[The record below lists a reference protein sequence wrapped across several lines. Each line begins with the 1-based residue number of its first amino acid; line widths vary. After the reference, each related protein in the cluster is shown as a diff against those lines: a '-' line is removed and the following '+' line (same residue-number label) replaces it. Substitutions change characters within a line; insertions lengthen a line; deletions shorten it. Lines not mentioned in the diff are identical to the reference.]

1 MGPQALVIFIKA
13 AGDSMGE
20 RHVAAW
26 ESLGK
31 RHVAAWESIP
41 LGDKLGMWTSVERR
55 EIRGEN

>member
-1 MGPQALVIFIKA
+1 
-13 AGDSMGE
+13 MGE

-55 EIRGEN
+55 EIRGENYERREKIGDLEFI